1 MLFICLSLP
10 LFAQQHDTVDLGD
23 EVYDF
28 ITIAEQKGYCS
39 TLSNVKPY
47 TQKYVI
53 SVLEEIKDS
62 IEDLQSSDSK
72 YKFYNKELDNV
83 NFLLN
88 RYYKKVG
95 IDWSRMSI
103 RFENNNDGF
112 PMSMEFNNTPE
123 FYMTSGFYDN
133 KELNA
138 TGFELFN
145 NFNFLGDL
153 GNDVSYR
160 CSGYFGFTAMPLQEV
175 GEYTIGYWWY
185 DDWRDW
191 EHGYL
196 DKDDIT
202 KRTLHIFRNNCALP
216 YSYKKK
222 WDGSVYF
229 LSFLN
234 CNGLQGWPTETALAF
249 GMYGEMRTNLVND
262 RISLGISRVNREWAG
277 MDYGSSLVLNR
288 NAQPFIALDASV
300 QLLDWFRMDALTGV
314 LEFPNAGYTNE
325 NAWYMLKQG
334 RKEDCVDAEP
344 VQKDPKYTVE
354 DSYFFQNAYSIGMVN
369 VDLPYFH
376 ADFGSSCIWPKRFEI
391 GYMFPL
397 IDRVVYQNSVGD
409 YDNLALFG
417 DLKGYLPGVGSMW
430 FSAYIDELNSL
441 NPKLFEKTRCMFSY
455 QFGSKVNIPFLP
467 FATLSARYTK
477 IEPYCYTHQAIR
489 KQPWYSEYI
498 SEAYMNNGKP
508 LGYYLDPNSDEIFV
522 RLDTK
527 PAVATSLSLQYQL
540 IRHGADYGSGA
551 VIGSSLY
558 SEMPTGIRDS
568 LYKYFLHDGVYE
580 WMNIITLE
588 GAYNLNALKV
598 PAQITCSVGYLY
610 SYFTKS
616 TVPAEE
622 TTTPYSKYKK
632 SAYEKIN
639 TAEYPVKSGFVV
651 SVGIKLFAF
660 DMCQ

>member
-1 MLFICLSLP
+1 MKKLLCLLLVCFSLP
-10 LFAQQHDTVDLGD
+10 LFAQQYDTVDLGD
-23 EVYDF
+23 EVYSF
-28 ITIAEQKGYCS
+28 ILIAEQKGYCS
-39 TLSNVKPY
+39 HLSNVKPY
-47 TQKYVI
+47 TQKYII
-53 SVLEEIKDS
+53 SVLEEIKDN
-62 IEDLQSSDSK
+62 IEDLQAK
-72 YKFYNKELDNV
+72 NTTYKFFNSELSYV
-83 NFLLN
+83 EFLLN
-88 RYYKKVG
+88 RYYKKPG
-95 IDWSRMSI
+95 IDWSRMSL
-103 RFENNNDGF
+103 RFENDKDNF
-112 PMSMEFNNTPE
+112 PMSMEFNNTTE
-123 FYMTSGFYDN
+123 LLVTSGLYTDSS
-133 KELNA
+133 LNT
-138 TGFELFN
+138 TGFEFFN

-153 GNDVSYR
+153 GNQVSYR
-160 CSGYFGFTAMPLQEV
+160 CTGYFGFTKMPLQQV

-185 DDWRDW
+185 DDWRDYVN
-191 EHGYL
+191 EFGTQYMEL
-196 DKDDIT
+196 DELT
-202 KRTLHIFRNNCALP
+202 KRTLTIYRNNNAMP

-234 CNGLQGWPTETALAF
+234 CNGLEGWPTEAALAF

-262 RISLGISRVNREWAG
+262 RISLGVSRVNREWAG
-277 MDYGSSLVLNR
+277 MDYGSSLVLNSH
-288 NAQPFIALDASV
+288 AQPFIAIDASV

-314 LEFPNAGYTNE
+314 LEFPNAGYTNA

-334 RKEDCVDAEP
+334 RKEQCDDAEP
-344 VQKDPKYTVE
+344 VQKDPKYIVE

-417 DLKGYLPGVGSMW
+417 DIKGTIPGVGSLW
-430 FSAYIDELNSL
+430 FSAYADEINSL
-441 NPKLFEKTRCMFSY
+441 TPHLFTKTRCMFAY

-467 FATLSARYTK
+467 FATLSMRYTK
-477 IEPYCYTHQAIR
+477 LEPYCYTHQAIR

-522 RLDTK
+522 RIDSK
-527 PAVATSLSLQYQL
+527 PAAATSVSLQYQL
-540 IRHGADYGSGA
+540 IRHGADYGTGA
-551 VIGSSLY
+551 VAGSSLY

-588 GAYNLNALKV
+588 AAYNLNTFKI
-598 PAQITCSVGYLY
+598 PAQLTCSVGYLY
-610 SYFTKS
+610 DYFTASGAANTK
-616 TVPAEE
+616 
-622 TTTPYSKYKK
+622 TPYH
-632 SAYEKIN
+632 KID
-639 TAEYPVKSGFVV
+639 TPEYPVKSGVII
-651 SVGIKLFAF
+651 SVGVKLFAF